1 MNSFLP
7 STIKLWNELPLQIR
21 ILPTVSSFKKA
32 IKTYSLESQ
41 TNFMTLDT
49 EKANIIHCQIRN
61 NARNL
66 NADLFNHF
74 LCENS
79 ICDMCGYVSENAYH
93 YFFVCP
99 HYDVQRQVFIQSIT
113 NLNLDIPTSVD
124 LLLYGDCSLPYNK
137 NVAIFKIVHDYIIDT
152 KRFKF

>member
-66 NADLFNHF
+66 NADLFIIFRVKILFVICVVIYLKMLIIIF
-74 LCENS
+74 L
-79 ICDMCGYVSENAYH
+79 
-93 YFFVCP
+93 
-99 HYDVQRQVFIQSIT
+99 
-113 NLNLDIPTSVD
+113 SVHIMMYRGKF
-124 LLLYGDCSLPYNK
+124 LYSQ
-137 NVAIFKIVHDYIIDT
+137 
-152 KRFKF
+152 

>member
-1 MNSFLP
+1 MVHGLAPKYLQDLLIPCVLPQNNYSLRHQDDFKFVLPQIKTTAFMNSFLP

-61 NARNL
+61 NASNL

-74 LCENS
+74 CVKILFV
-79 ICDMCGYVSENAYH
+79 ICVVMYPKMLIIIFLPVHIMMYRGK
-93 YFFVCP
+93 F
-99 HYDVQRQVFIQSIT
+99 
-113 NLNLDIPTSVD
+113 
-124 LLLYGDCSLPYNK
+124 LYSQ
-137 NVAIFKIVHDYIIDT
+137 
-152 KRFKF
+152 

>member
-1 MNSFLP
+1 MNYLF
-7 STIKLWNELPLQIR
+7 KLEFYQLCLH
-21 ILPTVSSFKKA
+21 SKKL
-32 IKTYSLESQ
+32 YSLESQ

-93 YFFVCP
+93 YF
-99 HYDVQRQVFIQSIT
+99 
-113 NLNLDIPTSVD
+113 LSVHIMMYRGKF
-124 LLLYGDCSLPYNK
+124 LYSQ
-137 NVAIFKIVHDYIIDT
+137 
-152 KRFKF
+152 